1 MLFSSSVFLLYFL
14 SALLLCYFLVPR
26 RFLSARNLVLLL
38 FSLVFYGFGGL
49 RYLVLLAV
57 CILVN
62 WLGGLTL
69 GGGAPSARRRS
80 LLILTIAVNLAL
92 LGWFKYAGFAARTL
106 SALGVPIP
114 VPDIVLPIGI
124 SFFTF
129 QGMSYVID
137 VYRGDARVQ
146 RDPMKVALYI
156 ALFPQLVAGPIVRY
170 TGVET
175 ALSRRTHT
183 LRGFS
188 DGLTR
193 FLYGFGKKMLLANA
207 MGEIADK
214 TFSLSQGGTLSVSLA
229 WLGAL
234 AYTFQIYFDFS
245 GYSDMAIGL
254 GKLFG
259 FRFPENFN
267 YPYVSASVTEF
278 WRRWHM
284 SLSSW
289 FRDYVYIPL
298 GGNRCSRGRH
308 ILNLLAVWGLT
319 GLWHGAN
326 WTFVA
331 WGLYYGV
338 LLIAEK
344 YLLAGVL
351 PRIPVPVRR
360 LLTFVIVVLGWVLFR
375 ADTIG
380 DAGAYLRVMFGGG
393 VFATGQTVFFLR
405 QYLPELLLCVLAS
418 FPVKYI
424 PMNLMRQ
431 RARASRGWFLAL
443 EISPKALAL
452 LVFALGYMKL
462 VFGSFNPFIYFQF

>member
-1 MLFSSSVFLLYFL
+1 MLFTSSVFLLFFL
-14 SALLLCYFLVPR
+14 PALLLCYFAVPA
-26 RFLSARNLVLLL
+26 RFLPARNVVLLL
-38 FSLVFYGFGGL
+38 FSLLFYAFGGL
-49 RYLVLLAV
+49 RYLALLAV
-57 CILVN
+57 CVLVN
-62 WLGGLTL
+62 YLGGL
-69 GGGAPSARRRS
+69 AMSRQPDPARRKRV
-80 LLILTIAVNLAL
+80 LAAAVAVNLAL

-137 VYRGDARVQ
+137 VYREDVPVQ
-146 RDPMKVALYI
+146 RDPLKVALYI

-170 TGVET
+170 GTVEER
-175 ALSRRTHT
+175 LGRRTHT
-183 LRGFS
+183 LRDFS

-207 MGEIADK
+207 MGKIADQAFALVGRPGL
-214 TFSLSQGGTLSVSLA
+214 TVTLA

-267 YPYVSASVTEF
+267 YPYVSRSVTEF

-284 SLSSW
+284 TLSSW

-298 GGNRCSRGRH
+298 GGNRCAPARH
-308 ILNLLAVWGLT
+308 ILNLIAVWGLT

-351 PRIPVPVRR
+351 PRVPPPVRQLVTF
-360 LLTFVIVVLGWVLFR
+360 LLVLLGWVLFR
-375 ADTIG
+375 ADAIG
-380 DAGAYLRVMFGGG
+380 DAGLYLRTMFGGG
-393 VFATGQTVFFLR
+393 TFAAGQTVYILR
-405 QYLPELLLCVLAS
+405 EYLPELLLCVLAS
-418 FPVKYI
+418 FPVKRI
-424 PMNLMRQ
+424 PMNWL
-431 RARASRGWFLAL
+431 AERGRKDRRWFLAG
-443 EISPKALAL
+443 EIAPKAFALA
-452 LVFALGYMKL
+452 VFALSYLKL